1 MQDRAQRTRERIL
14 DAAAEEF
21 ATHGHEGATLQAV
34 ADRVG
39 MTKGAVYGHFTSKQ
53 AVAAALEAYGAL
65 ALSALRP
72 DSRAPDPV
80 DTLRRLVSEFGTR
93 LQSDIRLRAALRLQ
107 VSHPA
112 AHPPT
117 VLSDLLQHTS
127 ETVRAAQEGGAVA
140 ADHPP
145 RLIAGCLLTLVC
157 VGAGA
162 VTPEELHPRPCDV
175 QEVTDIA
182 LKLLNAK

>member
-21 ATHGHEGATLQAV
+21 AVHGPDGATLQAV

-72 DSRAPDPV
+72 DSTAPDPV
-80 DTLRRLVSEFGTR
+80 DTLRRLVGGLGAR
-93 LQSDIRLRAALRLQ
+93 LQSDIRLRAALRLRA
-107 VSHPA
+107 SLPA
-112 AHPPT
+112 VHPPT
-117 VLSDLLQHTS
+117 ALSDLLRHTS
-127 ETVRAAQEGGAVA
+127 ETVRAAQDKGAVA

-145 RLIAGCLLTLVC
+145 HLIAGCLLTLAC
-157 VGAGA
+157 AGAGA
-162 VTPEELHPRPCDV
+162 AAPEELRPRPCDV

-182 LKLLNAK
+182 LKLLDAG

>member
-39 MTKGAVYGHFTSKQ
+39 MTKGAVYGHFPSKQ
-53 AVAAALEAYGAL
+53 AVAATLEAYGAL
-65 ALSALRP
+65 ALSALGP
-72 DSRAPDPV
+72 DSGAPDPV
-80 DTLRRLVSEFGTR
+80 DTLRRLVDELGAR
-93 LQSDIRLRAALRLQ
+93 LRSDIRLRAALRLRA
-107 VSHPA
+107 SHPA
-112 AHPPT
+112 VYPPM
-117 VLSDLLQHTS
+117 VLSDLLQRTS
-127 ETVRAAQEGGAVA
+127 ETVRAAQEEGAVA

-145 RLIAGCLLTLVC
+145 HLIAGCLLTLAC
-157 VGAGA
+157 AGAGA
-162 VTPEELHPRPCDV
+162 VAPEELRPHPCDV

-182 LKLLNAK
+182 LKLLDAG

>member
-21 ATHGHEGATLQAV
+21 ATHGHEGTTLQAV

-65 ALSALRP
+65 ALSALHP

-80 DTLRRLVSEFGTR
+80 DTLRRLVGEFGAR
-93 LQSDIRLRAALRLQ
+93 LQSDIRLRAALRLHA
-107 VSHPA
+107 SHPA
-112 AHPPT
+112 AQPPT
-117 VLSDLLQHTS
+117 VLSDLLRHTS
-127 ETVRAAQEGGAVA
+127 ETVRAAQEEGAAA

-145 RLIAGCLLTLVC
+145 HLIAGCLLTLAC
-157 VGAGA
+157 AGAGA
-162 VTPEELHPRPCDV
+162 AAPEELRPRPRDA

-182 LKLLNAK
+182 LKLLNTP